1 MCKQLFGKYCF
12 LNCTGTETET
22 NFKGLVYWI
31 HALIIIFNSSFSY
44 DPASVFPKKLKLQ
57 WEDFFFSPIGLL
69 SKYEPARA
77 LDLNSGGMGR
87 SGHCALGFAPA
98 ILIYSWSYIFL
109 IDSFFFG
116 IPINLGF
123 ENNGCSL
130 FRNLIPILHNTM
142 VTMYLNRNWI
152 ESAYDVYSS
161 P

>member
-1 MCKQLFGKYCF
+1 MIY
-12 LNCTGTETET
+12 
-22 NFKGLVYWI
+22 
-31 HALIIIFNSSFSY
+31 ALIIILKASFSY
-44 DPASVFPKKLKLQ
+44 DQATVFQKEVKFQ
-57 WEDFFFSPIGLL
+57 WTDFFFFFFMGLL

-77 LDLNSGGMGR
+77 LDLNSGGMGG

-109 IDSFFFG
+109 IDSFLFG

-142 VTMYLNRNWI
+142 VTIYLNRI
-152 ESAYDVYSS
+152 GSRVRMTFTHRHSR
-161 P
+161 